1 MPPPLP
7 LPLFRIWTSDCRRYF
22 PSKGTLQASPTT
34 PQPPSASCFRKDRSG
49 TLNVFLE
56 SIIAW
61 PIITFSLESHEQV
74 LSAAKV
80 SNALK
85 SETGEDY
92 SQTFRPGVEQV
103 DDPLLAPLGINELGK
118 LWIGRR
124 DAYLTTASP
133 FTVPTMRTSDS
144 YRFRCRH
151 NTSVGS
157 QSNGLRNIIRS
168 PDTTACH

>member
-34 PQPPSASCFRKDRSG
+34 PQPPSASCFGKDRSG

-61 PIITFSLESHEQV
+61 PIITFSLESYESV

-80 SNALK
+80 SIALK
-85 SETGEDY
+85 SEAGGDYSLRFRATGEPVY
-92 SQTFRPGVEQV
+92 
-103 DDPLLAPLGINELGK
+103 DPLLAPI
-118 LWIGRR
+118 W
-124 DAYLTTASP
+124 
-133 FTVPTMRTSDS
+133 
-144 YRFRCRH
+144 
-151 NTSVGS
+151 
-157 QSNGLRNIIRS
+157 
-168 PDTTACH
+168 